1 MKRFVE
7 TADVSLVSQ
16 EIWTQGCRQSDSV
29 LSPKLKESEKKL
41 VVGNGGGG
49 GCEASQV
56 AEGGDKVKS
65 TCAHRLV
72 SGSFTNSSPSPTLLL
87 RSNISEHFYPAGKQ
101 QLLCHSL
108 VELLQQISRPFDAA
122 YDALIK
128 AIIEHNKFGNLPYGF
143 QTNTWVVPPVVV
155 DSPSTFPSLPVE
167 DVTWGGDDGGV
178 GRSGKLDKR
187 KWAKEFAIWAAMPCN
202 TSEERRV
209 RDRKAFLLHNLFV
222 DVSVFKA
229 VEIIKNVVESMLLAI
244 FRSGKLLLTGEVL
257 KLSLPGK
264 GR

>member
-16 EIWTQGCRQSDSV
+16 GIWTQGCRQSDSV

-56 AEGGDKVKS
+56 AEGGDKAKS

-87 RSNISEHFYPAGKQ
+87 RSSVNIRTSVRPSIEDKGLDDLF
-101 QLLCHSL
+101 
-108 VELLQQISRPFDAA
+108 QIDA
-122 YDALIK
+122 YDALMK
-128 AIIEHNKFGNLPYGF
+128 AFIEHNKFGNLPYGF
-143 QTNTWVVPPVVV
+143 QVNTWVVPPVVAN
-155 DSPSTFPSLPVE
+155 SPSIFPSLPVE

-178 GRSGKLDKR
+178 G
-187 KWAKEFAIWAAMPCN
+187 W
-202 TSEERRV
+202 
-209 RDRKAFLLHNLFV
+209 
-222 DVSVFKA
+222 
-229 VEIIKNVVESMLLAI
+229 
-244 FRSGKLLLTGEVL
+244 
-257 KLSLPGK
+257 
-264 GR
+264 